1 MDNKDAIQDLE
12 SIRTMMERSSRFQ
25 TINGWGV
32 TLVGLIALV
41 AAIVAN
47 GLFYENSLS
56 WFSTLYGDTDYL
68 WSHKTQIAIFGALF
82 LVVVCGSIVFFSS
95 LWMAKKKKISVAL
108 DPNMRRTLFNF
119 AVPLLAGA
127 ILCLA
132 LLVQGHYGL
141 TSSIMLVFYGL
152 SLINCHHFSHRLLGV
167 LGYLELAL
175 GLADC
180 FVETHALLF
189 WALGFGA
196 LQVVF
201 GILLIVKN
209 RRG

>member
-1 MDNKDAIQDLE
+1 MENKDAIQDLE

-32 TLVGLIALV
+32 TAVGLIALV
-41 AAIVAN
+41 AALVAN
-47 GLFYENSLS
+47 GLFYEGSDS
-56 WFSTLYGDTDYL
+56 WFSTLYGNTDYL
-68 WSHKTQIAIFGALF
+68 WSHKTQIAIIGALI
-82 LVVVCGSIVFFSS
+82 LVAVCGGIVFFSS
-95 LWMAKKKKISVAL
+95 LWMAKRKKISVTL
-108 DPNMRRTLFNF
+108 DPNMRRTMFNF

-127 ILCLA
+127 ILCTA

-141 TSSIMLVFYGL
+141 TSSIMLIFYGL
-152 SLINCHHFSHRLLGV
+152 ALINCHHFSHRLLGV

-180 FVETHALLF
+180 FVVTHALLF
-189 WALGFGA
+189 WALGFGV
-196 LQVVF
+196 LHVVF
-201 GILLIVKN
+201 GLLLIVKN

>member
-1 MDNKDAIQDLE
+1 
-12 SIRTMMERSSRFQ
+12 MERSSRFQ

-41 AAIVAN
+41 AAVVAN
-47 GLFYENSLS
+47 GLFYENSSS

-95 LWMAKKKKISVAL
+95 LWMAKKKKNSVAL

-196 LQVVF
+196 LHVVF

>member
-196 LQVVF
+196 LHVVF

>member
-41 AAIVAN
+41 AAVVAN
-47 GLFYENSLS
+47 GLFYENSSS

-119 AVPLLAGA
+119 AVPLLDGA

-132 LLVQGHYGL
+132 LLVQGHYGF

-196 LQVVF
+196 LHVVF